1 MSEQIMTLR
10 TTAPSLGEVTENE
23 AAVFR
28 FLDELGIEYGW
39 LFHEAKGS
47 SHYGNEIYDVLEV
60 PLPKNLFLV
69 NKKGKHYMLM
79 LHADKTFVSKEVA
92 HKVDSSRM
100 SFGSPEKLA
109 ELMNTVPGSVSPL
122 ELLFDSDNQV
132 QLLIDSDLLKAPYVT
147 MHAVN
152 NTLTMR
158 IRTEDFMN
166 KVLPALHHEPVVID
180 IENQAEDIT
189 QR

>member
-1 MSEQIMTLR
+1 MDMTLR
-10 TTAPSLGEVTENE
+10 TTAPAADEVTEGE
-23 AAVFR
+23 LAVFQ
-28 FLDELGIEYGW
+28 FLDDLDIEYGW

-79 LHADKTFVSKEVA
+79 LHADKTFISKEVA
-92 HKVDSSRM
+92 HAVGSSRM
-100 SFGSPEKLA
+100 SFGSAEKLA
-109 ELMNTVPGSVSPL
+109 ELMHTVPGSVSPL
-122 ELLFDSDNQV
+122 ELLFDPDGQV

-147 MHAVN
+147 MHAVC

-158 IRTEDFMN
+158 IRTADFMER
-166 KVLPALHHEPVVID
+166 VLPALRHEPIVLD
-180 IENQAEDIT
+180 IPAMPEGDPN
-189 QR
+189 

>member
-1 MSEQIMTLR
+1 MNETMTLR
-10 TTAPSLGEVTENE
+10 TTAPAPGEVTENE
-23 AAVFR
+23 ASVFR
-28 FLDELGIEYGW
+28 FLDDLGIEYGW

-69 NKKGKHYMLM
+69 NKQKKHYMLM
-79 LHADKTFVSKEVA
+79 LHADKNFVSKEVA
-92 HKVDSSRM
+92 HMVGSSRM
-100 SFGSPEKLA
+100 SFGSPEKLE
-109 ELMNTVPGSVSPL
+109 ELMSTIPGSVSPL
-122 ELLFDSDNQV
+122 ELLFDTENQV

-158 IRTEDFMN
+158 MTPDDFMN
-166 KVLPALHHEPVVID
+166 KVLPALHHEPIVID
-180 IENQAEDIT
+180 IPFEEEQ
-189 QR
+189 

>member
-10 TTAPSLGEVTENE
+10 TTAPSPGEVTENE
-23 AAVFR
+23 ATVFR
-28 FLDELGIEYGW
+28 FLDELGIKYGW

-69 NKKGKHYMLM
+69 NKKGKHYILM

>member
-1 MSEQIMTLR
+1 MENVMTLR
-10 TTAPSLGEVTENE
+10 ASAPAESEVTASETE
-23 AAVFR
+23 VFR
-28 FLDELGIEYGW
+28 FLDGLGIEYGW

-69 NKKGKHYMLM
+69 NKQKKHYMLM
-79 LHADKTFVSKEVA
+79 LHADKNFVSKEVA
-92 HKVDSSRM
+92 HMVGSSRM

-109 ELMNTVPGSVSPL
+109 ELMHTVPGSVSPL
-122 ELLFDSDNQV
+122 ELLFDPENQV

-158 IRTEDFMN
+158 IRTEDFMD
-166 KVLPALHHEPVVID
+166 KVLPALHHEPIVIE
-180 IENQAEDIT
+180 IENEA
-189 QR
+189 

>member
-1 MSEQIMTLR
+1 MDKVMTLR
-10 TTAPSLGEVTENE
+10 TSAPAESEVTASETE
-23 AAVFR
+23 VFR
-28 FLDELGIEYGW
+28 FLDSLGIAYGW

-69 NKKGKHYMLM
+69 NKQKKHYMLM
-79 LHADKTFVSKEVA
+79 LHADKNFVSKEVA
-92 HKVDSSRM
+92 HMVGSSRM

-122 ELLFDSDNQV
+122 ELLFDPENQV

-158 IRTEDFMN
+158 IRTEDFMD
-166 KVLPALHHEPVVID
+166 KVLPALHHEPIVIE
-180 IENQAEDIT
+180 IKNEV
-189 QR
+189 

>member
-1 MSEQIMTLR
+1 MSDQTINTLR
-10 TTAPSLGEVTENE
+10 TAAPAENE
-23 AAVFR
+23 VSESETAVFR
-28 FLDELGIEYGW
+28 FLDGLGIEYGW

-47 SHYGNEIYDVLEV
+47 SHYGNEIYGVLEV

-69 NKKGKHYMLM
+69 NKKGRHYMLM
-79 LHADKTFVSKEVA
+79 LHADKNFVSKEVA
-92 HKVDSSRM
+92 HSVGSSRM

-122 ELLFDSDNQV
+122 ELLFDPDNQV
-132 QLLIDSDLLKAPYVT
+132 QLLIDSELLEAPYVT

-158 IRTEDFMN
+158 IRTEDFME
-166 KVLPALHHEPVVID
+166 KVLPALHHEPIVID
-180 IENQAEDIT
+180 IPTDIT
-189 QR
+189 D

>member
-28 FLDELGIEYGW
+28 FLDELGIKYGW

-92 HKVDSSRM
+92 HMVDSSRM

>member
-1 MSEQIMTLR
+1 MDKVMTLR
-10 TTAPSLGEVTENE
+10 TSAPAESEVTASETK
-23 AAVFR
+23 VFR
-28 FLDELGIEYGW
+28 FLDSLGIEYGW

-69 NKKGKHYMLM
+69 NKQKKHYMLM
-79 LHADKTFVSKEVA
+79 LHADKNFVSKEVA
-92 HKVDSSRM
+92 HMVGSSRM

-109 ELMNTVPGSVSPL
+109 ELMHTIPGSVSPL
-122 ELLFDSDNQV
+122 ELLFDPHNQV

-166 KVLPALHHEPVVID
+166 KVLPALHHEPIVIE
-180 IENQAEDIT
+180 IESEA
-189 QR
+189 